1 MFAAAIHLLDG
12 MVAREGLQLRQNT
25 PQDRSSIS
33 QLLASLV
40 PDHCHITLLVGSVIP
55 LGMIAVLLR
64 FYAHLMPIA
73 AVAIRLERELM
84 PGRDG
89 LATTY
94 YMLTP
99 KALDAPTSR
108 TAALRRRLLSSGTCR
123 LLGIVSLAHV
133 LIFVFIVMFGH
144 G

>member
-1 MFAAAIHLLDG
+1 
-12 MVAREGLQLRQNT
+12 VAYGLA
-25 PQDRSSIS
+25 QDKP
-33 QLLASLV
+33 V
-40 PDHCHITLLVGSVIP
+40 TLLVGSVIP

-64 FYAHLMPIA
+64 VYAHLMPIA

-94 YMLTP
+94 YMLTS
-99 KALDAPTSR
+99 KALFDALDTPTSR

-123 LLGIVSLAHV
+123 LLGIVSLTQV
-133 LIFVFIVMFGH
+133 LIFVFYCDVRAWLNPSNPH
-144 G
+144 RTK